1 MNDIEKAENMLEE
14 TKQEKMLRLKM
25 EDKALMNS
33 RMTNVLVRVASLPKV
48 DLTNAEEIYNRA
60 MQYFNICIDEGIKPT
75 QEGIASALKITR
87 YTFSAWLTG
96 KVDKPQAIREVLAWI
111 HSTLEAL
118 TMQMMMEGQI
128 QPIPALFVL
137 KNNYGYTNDEKE
149 LDIKE
154 NRDKVDVDAIRKKY
168 QLMEGE

>member
-1 MNDIEKAENMLEE
+1 MNDIEKAESMLEE
-14 TKQEKMLRLKM
+14 TKKEKMLRLRM

-33 RMTNVLVRVASLPKV
+33 RMTNVMVRVASLPMI
-48 DLTNAEEIYNRA
+48 DLNDADAIYNRA
-60 MQYFNICIDEGIKPT
+60 LQYFNICAEEGIKPT
-75 QEGIASALKITR
+75 QEGISSALKISR

-96 KVDKPQAIREVLAWI
+96 KVDKSQKVREVLGWI

-118 TMQMMMEGQI
+118 TMQMMVEGQI

-154 NRDKVDVDAIRKKY
+154 TKEKVDIDAIRKKY
-168 QLMEGE
+168 ELLEGE